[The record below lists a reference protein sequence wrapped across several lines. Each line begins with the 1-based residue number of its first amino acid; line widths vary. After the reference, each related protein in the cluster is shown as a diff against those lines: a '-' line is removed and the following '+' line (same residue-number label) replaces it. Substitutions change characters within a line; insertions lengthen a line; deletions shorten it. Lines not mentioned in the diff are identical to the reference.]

1 MLTLLLTALPHRL
14 GEGVSHRGY
23 PLPDHACVHPQ
34 GHRRVGVPEASG
46 DQVHG
51 HPGQQRGRVDVPQAT
66 QPCWRKPLSQPG
78 PCAGS
83 LYLWINCLINE
94 DPVSG

>member
-23 PLPDHACVHPQ
+23 PLPDHVSVHPQ

-78 PCAGS
+78 PCAGA

>member
-1 MLTLLLTALPHRL
+1 VLTLLLTALPHRL

-23 PLPDHACVHPQ
+23 PLPDHVCVHPQ

-51 HPGQQRGRVDVPQAT
+51 HPRANSVVAWTCRRHAAVLAEAASVSPAPSRRFVVPVDQLPHQ
-66 QPCWRKPLSQPG
+66 
-78 PCAGS
+78 
-83 LYLWINCLINE
+83 
-94 DPVSG
+94 